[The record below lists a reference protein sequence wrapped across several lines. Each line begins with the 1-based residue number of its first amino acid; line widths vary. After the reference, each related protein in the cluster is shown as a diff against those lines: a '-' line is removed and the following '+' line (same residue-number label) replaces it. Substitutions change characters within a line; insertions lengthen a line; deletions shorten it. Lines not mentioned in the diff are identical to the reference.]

1 MKNDLPGLDQHLA
14 QWSTNMNDLW
24 VVTRVAMVCMMA
36 TLIIGTW
43 YEGAFVKRK
52 AELVACSA
60 DINNMARK
68 LNVTLLGECMVQR

>member
-1 MKNDLPGLDQHLA
+1 
-14 QWSTNMNDLW
+14 MNDLW
-24 VVTRVAMVCMMA
+24 IVTKVAMISMMA

-43 YEGAFVKRK
+43 YDALFVERK

-68 LNVTLLGECMVQR
+68 LNVTLLGECEVVR

>member
-1 MKNDLPGLDQHLA
+1 
-14 QWSTNMNDLW
+14 MNDLW
-24 VVTRVAMVCMMA
+24 IVTKVAMISMMA

-43 YEGAFVKRK
+43 YEALFVERK

-68 LNVTLLGECMVQR
+68 LNVTLLGECLVQR